1 MRSTGMGVCAL
12 LLVLSGCASMSEEQC
27 RRADWQQQ
35 GLRDGRNG
43 YGRSRVGEHAEAC
56 AKAGIV
62 PDEARWLGGWSE
74 GLRQYCRPTHGWE
87 LGLRGEYYR
96 GVCANQPDGED
107 FERYYEAAKR
117 VYQVSQQLEQNY
129 SEMQRL
135 ERSLADAKTD
145 EERKHLRGK
154 LRELDIEQQRLR
166 SRQRVELSN
175 APR

>member
-1 MRSTGMGVCAL
+1 MAVCAVL
-12 LLVLSGCASMSEEQC
+12 LALSGCASMSEDQC

-35 GLRDGRNG
+35 GTRDGRDG
-43 YGRSRVGEHAEAC
+43 YGRDRVGDHAEAC
-56 AKAGIV
+56 AKVGVV
-62 PDEARWLGGWSE
+62 PDEPRWLTGWSD
-74 GLRQYCRPTHGWE
+74 GVRQYCRPARGWE

-96 GVCANQPDGED
+96 GVCADQPGGDE

-117 VYQVSQQLEQNY
+117 VYTLGQQLDRNY

-145 EERKHLRGK
+145 EERKQLRAQ

-166 SRQRVELSN
+166 ARQRVELTN